1 MSITIILFV
10 LFFVFLG
17 MGLFM
22 QLYQNKLLN
31 SVENVPIITKSIEVS
46 ENESEELI

>member
-22 QLYQNKLLN
+22 QLYQNKLLS

-46 ENESEELI
+46 ENESE